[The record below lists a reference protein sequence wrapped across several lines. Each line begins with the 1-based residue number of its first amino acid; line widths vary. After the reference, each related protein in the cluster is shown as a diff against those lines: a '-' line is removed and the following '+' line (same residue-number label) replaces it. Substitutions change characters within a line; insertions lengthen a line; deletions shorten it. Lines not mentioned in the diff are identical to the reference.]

1 MKYIPDFYNTTPF
14 ENVANVNDRKEI
26 KERNRNSD
34 LIPFPMAIFGLRL
47 KKIDSDSSWK
57 IPAENAKNKCRNSEI
72 FPLRFPTLI
81 VRTKKFKTVE
91 FYLKAQSKTLGWLLK
106 PAIS

>member
-47 KKIDSDSSWK
+47 K
-57 IPAENAKNKCRNSEI
+57 NK
-72 FPLRFPTLI
+72 
-81 VRTKKFKTVE
+81 
-91 FYLKAQSKTLGWLLK
+91 
-106 PAIS
+106 